1 MSPRANGQSNVAII
15 TDCHVERHGICLDV
29 RPGHALSFWCC
40 RVCACRTAFLLDGR
54 GPSIWAQLDTISE
67 VKLCE
72 VKWDWSGLAM
82 TGMASQLSELELPH
96 TSTSPKS
103 PTSLNRV

>member
-1 MSPRANGQSNVAII
+1 MLS
-15 TDCHVERHGICLDV
+15 CV
-29 RPGHALSFWCC
+29 R
-40 RVCACRTAFLLDGR
+40 CRTAFLLDGR

-82 TGMASQLSELELPH
+82 TGMASQRSELELPH